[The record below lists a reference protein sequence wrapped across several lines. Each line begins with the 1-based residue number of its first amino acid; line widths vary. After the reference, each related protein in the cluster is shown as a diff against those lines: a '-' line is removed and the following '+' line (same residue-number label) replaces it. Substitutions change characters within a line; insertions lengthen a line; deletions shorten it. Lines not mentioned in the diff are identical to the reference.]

1 MYIHTAFMAISQK
14 NSAKEQI
21 RFFGFS
27 NSQVTIFTTQNWNL
41 SSAEFYAPMT
51 FVIVAVTRNPK
62 SYDSLVLK
70 KYLMCLTGLIEFFFC
85 CRVGTKIKYFTI
97 ILEVLL
103 VNKVYYFY
111 EPVAWLFFKLLHPRW
126 NQRLLLSIY
135 VCPLNCY

>member
-1 MYIHTAFMAISQK
+1 
-14 NSAKEQI
+14 
-21 RFFGFS
+21 
-27 NSQVTIFTTQNWNL
+27 
-41 SSAEFYAPMT
+41 MT

-111 EPVAWLFFKLLHPRW
+111 EPVAWLLIFQTTPPKMKSKASPLNLCLSTKLLLA
-126 NQRLLLSIY
+126 NSTIIVRLVL
-135 VCPLNCY
+135 